1 MKTRHEI
8 LIDAPRDAVWA
19 AFDDT
24 GSRRR
29 WQPTL
34 RSVTQKSGKP
44 GEVGSVS
51 ERVYDEEGRTIVMTE
66 TVTERREPD
75 FMAGVY
81 ATPWGKT
88 VVVNHFEDLGDDRTR
103 WIVYANHFFE
113 GVMKILGVFT
123 GSRLRQ
129 RTERDLERFKLMVES
144 ARADSA

>member
-24 GSRRR
+24 ESRQR

-34 RSVTQKSGKP
+34 RSTTQKSGSP

-51 ERVYDEEGRTIVMTE
+51 QRVYEEEGRTVVMTE
-66 TVTERREPD
+66 TVTERRAPD
-75 FMAGVY
+75 FMAGIY
-81 ATPWGKT
+81 RTHWGKI
-88 VVVNHFEDLGDDRTR
+88 VVVNHFEELRDDRTR
-103 WIVYANHFFE
+103 WIVYANYFFE
-113 GVMKILGVFT
+113 GVMKVLGLFA
-123 GSRLRQ
+123 GRRLRQ